1 VEVATGAEGHYQ
13 AEFAAFV
20 VEEVRYGEDVWV
32 MRVEIDN
39 GGYWAGRCACEG
51 IGRVD
56 DVIVVAVDFDGVK
69 LF

>member
-1 VEVATGAEGHYQ
+1 MEVAAGTEGHYQ

-20 VEEVRYGEDVWV
+20 VEEVCYGQDVWV
-32 MRVEIDN
+32 VWVDIGDGLYR
-39 GGYWAGRCACEG
+39 AGRCASES

-56 DVIVVAVDFDGVK
+56 DVIVVAVDFDGVE